1 MVMLNVDGINVGYDG
16 MQVLWDVSLKVEE
29 GEMVALV
36 GSNGAG
42 KTTTL
47 RAIMGIL
54 PLISGNIEFRGERID
69 NIPTH
74 EVVKNGIAMVPEGR
88 RVFPWMSVMDNIDLG
103 AYLIRDRNQVKESLD
118 LVFDLFPILK
128 ERAGQQ
134 ANTLSGGEQQM
145 LVIGRALMSRPKFL
159 MLDEPS
165 LGLQPTIAADVF
177 DSLVRLNRDQGLTIL
192 LIEQNVRKSL
202 ETTST
207 AYVLEEGKIRMSG
220 DSKELLASED
230 IRKSYLGIK

>member
-1 MVMLNVDGINVGYDG
+1 MAMLNVDGINVGYG
-16 MQVLWDVSLKVEE
+16 RTQILWDVSLKVEE

-36 GSNGAG
+36 GPNGAG

-54 PLISGNIEFRGERID
+54 PLISGKIEFKDQRID

-74 EVVKNGIAMVPEGR
+74 EVVKKGIAVVPEGR
-88 RVFPWMSVMDNIDLG
+88 RVFPWMSVMDNLDIG
-103 AYLIRDRNQVKESLD
+103 AYQIRDRNQVKESLD
-118 LVFDLFPILK
+118 LVFDLFPRLK
-128 ERAGQQ
+128 ERAKQQ

-145 LVIGRALMSRPKFL
+145 LVIGRALMSQPEFL

-165 LGLQPTIAADVF
+165 LGLQPTIVADVF
-177 DSLVRLNRDQGLTIL
+177 DSLVRLNRDRGLTIL
-192 LIEQNVRKSL
+192 LVEQNVRKSL
-202 ETTST
+202 EITST

-230 IRKSYLGIK
+230 IQKSYLGIK

>member
-1 MVMLNVDGINVGYDG
+1 MAMLNVDRINVGYG
-16 MQVLWDVSLKVEE
+16 RTQILWDVSLKVEE

-36 GSNGAG
+36 GPNGAG

-54 PLISGNIEFRGERID
+54 PLISGKIEFKDQRID

-74 EVVKNGIAMVPEGR
+74 EVVKKGIAVVPEGR
-88 RVFPWMSVMDNIDLG
+88 RVFPWMSVMDNLDIG
-103 AYLIRDRNQVKESLD
+103 AYQIRDRNQVKESLD

-128 ERAGQQ
+128 ERAKQQ

-145 LVIGRALMSRPKFL
+145 LVIGRALMSQPEFL

-165 LGLQPTIAADVF
+165 LGLQPTIVADVF
-177 DSLVRLNRDQGLTIL
+177 DSLVRLNRDRGLTIL
-192 LIEQNVRKSL
+192 LVEQNVRKSL
-202 ETTST
+202 EITST
-207 AYVLEEGKIRMSG
+207 AYVLEEGKIRMRG
-220 DSKELLASED
+220 DSKELLGSED